1 MIAALDPALIGVSL
15 AKTTVL
21 DKSIV
26 PGTTSNLDSFSKYNP
41 LGPDL
46 SVLITYVPNLVT
58 VTVYFLYPV
67 VVSAWEVKSFNKSKL
82 LPSINDTLRSRS
94 FSIVSAK
101 LLYLSN
107 DLTSNEY
114 DYQHFHQLNSQVFYH
129 LYSIFLIFEF

>member
-26 PGTTSNLDSFSKYNP
+26 PGTTLNLDSFSKYNL

-58 VTVYFLYPV
+58 VTVYFLNPV
-67 VVSAWEVKSFNKSKL
+67 VSSPKEDKSFNKFKL
-82 LPSINDTLRSRS
+82 FPFTNDTLRSRS

-101 LLYLSN
+101 LLYWSN

-114 DYQHFHQLNSQVFYH
+114 GLSAFPSTK
-129 LYSIFLIFEF
+129 

>member
-26 PGTTSNLDSFSKYNP
+26 PGTTLNLDSFSKYNL

-58 VTVYFLYPV
+58 VTVYFLNPV
-67 VVSAWEVKSFNKSKL
+67 VSSPKEDKSFNKSKL
-82 LPSINDTLRSRS
+82 FPFTNDTLRSRS

-101 LLYLSN
+101 LLYWSN

-114 DYQHFHQLNSQVFYH
+114 GLSAFPSTK
-129 LYSIFLIFEF
+129 